1 MTMDIKIQKI
11 EKLLLTG
18 KEVDNFNT
26 GDRIVVNYKIQEGNK
41 ERIQKFEGDV
51 IQIKGHKGTRT
62 FTVRK
67 MSGEYAT
74 ERIFPMNSPKIDK
87 IKIKRKG
94 KVTQSR
100 IYYLRDLKGKKSK
113 IKEKRT

>member
-1 MTMDIKIQKI
+1 MDNKVRQI
-11 EKLLLTG
+11 EEIVLG
-18 KEVDNFNT
+18 KKDDFNFNT
-26 GDRIVVNYKIQEGNK
+26 GDRIIISYKIKEGNK
-41 ERIQKFEGDV
+41 ERIQNFEGDV

>member
-1 MTMDIKIQKI
+1 MDNKIQQI
-11 EKLLLTG
+11 EEMVLG
-18 KEVDNFNT
+18 KKDDCNFNT
-26 GDRIVVNYKIQEGNK
+26 GDRIIISYKIKEGNK
-41 ERIQKFEGDV
+41 ERIQNFEGDV

>member
-1 MTMDIKIQKI
+1 MNNKIQQI
-11 EKLLLTG
+11 EEIVLDK
-18 KEVDNFNT
+18 KDDFNFNT
-26 GDRIVVNYKIQEGNK
+26 GDRVIVSYKIKEGNK
-41 ERIQKFEGDV
+41 ERIQDFEGDV

-67 MSGEYAT
+67 ISGEYAT
-74 ERIFPMNSPKIDK
+74 ERIFPINSPKIDK
-87 IKIKRKG
+87 IEIKRKG

-100 IYYLRDLKGKKSK
+100 IYYLRDLKGKKAK